1 MPMTPGKAKRMI
13 VTVGGKE
20 YEIEGMVFGTLP
32 AWKLI
37 KQDGKPITHELFD
50 KLPDADKR
58 ALMEHVQ
65 RHINS
70 LQGR

>member
-1 MPMTPGKAKRMI
+1 MI

-20 YEIEGMVFGTLP
+20 YEIEGIAYGTVP

-37 KQDGKPITHELFD
+37 KRDGKPMTHELFD

-58 ALMEHVQ
+58 ALLEHVQ
-65 RHINS
+65 QHINK
-70 LQGR
+70 LRDG